1 MAPFLH
7 TLSRPYDVYLMWT
20 YWPWL
25 GPGESWS
32 RAESVTTQPFFKYF
46 PIKPTWHHNSSPSC
60 LCSCIFLHDESIQS
74 IQSLTPERRQA
85 SNPESNPFVVGSG
98 RTFFVHAEST
108 VYLSPLNI
116 SCTNKANGTGQQDHP
131 RHRSQKI
138 ALRLT
143 ALSKEE
149 AIVDWAWQFLSPLW
163 HYLGAFMQ
171 KDECRK

>member
-25 GPGESWS
+25 GLGESWS

-98 RTFFVHAEST
+98 GTFFVHAEST
-108 VYLSPLNI
+108 LYLSPLNI
-116 SCTNKANGTGQQDHP
+116 SCTNKANGTGQQDRP
-131 RHRSQKI
+131 RHRSHSENCSEVDGLVKGRSDCWLGMTI
-138 ALRLT
+138 PLSSLALPGGFHAKRW
-143 ALSKEE
+143 
-149 AIVDWAWQFLSPLW
+149 V
-163 HYLGAFMQ
+163 
-171 KDECRK
+171 